1 MEHRLFEL
9 LKWLVEHPTES
20 PPARNTDPLQQEI
33 QIYLESLGFEV
44 QREPLYPDDSI
55 VVGVLPGKN
64 PDAPKLILNGHV
76 DVANV
81 EDPKHWHYPPFE
93 LTDVDDVVYGR
104 GVSDMKGGM
113 ASLFCVLEAL
123 NTQGLQ
129 PEGDI
134 IVQSVVGEEVGEAGT
149 KTACALSPKAD
160 LALVLDTSDSKALGQ
175 GGVITGWITIQSQ
188 TTIHDGARSQ
198 MVHAG
203 GGLHGASAIEK
214 MAKIIIALKEL
225 EQHWA
230 VMKHYP
236 DMPAGANTINPA
248 VIEGG
253 RNPAFIA
260 DSCRL
265 WITVHFLPDE
275 DYHEVIQEIETYLNR
290 VAEADVWL
298 RAHPLKFEW
307 GGTSM
312 IEDQGEIFPSFTLP
326 VAHEGFK
333 RLAQA
338 HETIHQTPLET
349 GMSTTV
355 TDGGWL
361 DDYGIPTIL
370 YGPGL
375 LTEAHSVDEKIN
387 KQDLMAYC
395 AVLSEFLKDWYQ
407 NPKSASTMKQTKED

>member
-1 MEHRLFEL
+1 MERRLFEL

-20 PPARNTDPLQQEI
+20 PPARNTDPLQIEI
-33 QIYLESLGFEV
+33 QNYLEGLGFEV
-44 QREPLYPDDSI
+44 KREPLYDNDSI
-55 VVGVLPGKN
+55 VVGVLAGEN
-64 PDAPKLILNGHV
+64 SDAPKLILNGHV

-81 EDPKHWHYPPFE
+81 EDPKHWQYPPFK
-93 LTDVDDVVYGR
+93 LTEVDDAVYGR

-113 ASLFCVLEAL
+113 ASLFYVLEQLHA
-123 NTQGLQ
+123 QGLK

-149 KTACALSPKAD
+149 KTACELSPKAD
-160 LALVLDTSDSKALGQ
+160 LALVLDTSDSQALGQ
-175 GGVITGWITIQSQ
+175 GGVITGWITIQSK

-214 MAKIIIALKEL
+214 MAKIITALKEL

-230 VMKHYP
+230 VMKRYP

-260 DSCRL
+260 DTCRL

-275 DYHEVIQEIETYLNR
+275 DYHEVIKEIEAYLNR

-298 RAHPLKFEW
+298 RDNPLQFEW

-326 VAHEGFK
+326 VEHEGFK
-333 RLAQA
+333 TLAKA
-338 HETIHQTPLET
+338 HEAIHHTPLET

-387 KQDLMAYC
+387 QQDLTEYS
-395 AVLSEFLKDWYQ
+395 AVLLEFLKNWYQ
-407 NPKSASTMKQTKED
+407 HPKSASTMKKQ